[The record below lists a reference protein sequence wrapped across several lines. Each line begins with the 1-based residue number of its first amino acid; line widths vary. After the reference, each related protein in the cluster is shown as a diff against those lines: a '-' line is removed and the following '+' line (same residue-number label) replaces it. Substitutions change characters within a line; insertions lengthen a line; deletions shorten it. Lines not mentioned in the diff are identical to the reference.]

1 MQPKTPGW
9 LWDIADSAQF
19 ISDELDGATFEEY
32 QRDRRL
38 RLAVERSFEIIGEAA
53 RRMAN
58 QDPATAALLP
68 ELAQLISFRNVLA
81 HGYDTI
87 DDEKVWSIIQH
98 SLPVLQAEVDA
109 LLREAGAE

>member
-53 RRMAN
+53 R
-58 QDPATAALLP
+58 LP